1 MMQLPEKKICY
12 ILPLEM
18 EVSTP
23 VKLINDLDKANGV
36 RKYKFY
42 FSDVP
47 FNSMKMGMHKT
58 HQSNLQSRARV
69 KFCGM
74 EEILF
79 HPLSSFTHF

>member
-23 VKLINDLDKANGV
+23 EKLINDLDKANGV
-36 RKYKFY
+36 RKCQVY

-47 FNSMKMGMHKT
+47 FNSSAWK
-58 HQSNLQSRARV
+58 
-69 KFCGM
+69 
-74 EEILF
+74 
-79 HPLSSFTHF
+79 

>member
-47 FNSMKMGMHKT
+47 F
-58 HQSNLQSRARV
+58 
-69 KFCGM
+69 
-74 EEILF
+74 
-79 HPLSSFTHF
+79 